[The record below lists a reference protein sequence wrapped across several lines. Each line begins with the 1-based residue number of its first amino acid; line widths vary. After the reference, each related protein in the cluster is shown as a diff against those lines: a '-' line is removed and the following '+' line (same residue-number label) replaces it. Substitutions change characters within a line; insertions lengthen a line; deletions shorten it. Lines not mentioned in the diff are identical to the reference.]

1 MSNSEVKSLTPKE
14 ALEYCNNG
22 ATIVDIREDYL
33 TAYKYFD
40 VKSIVNIPFEDLEK
54 RIDELK
60 ELKTLIISDSA
71 GIVSKKACDELKR
84 NGFNE
89 VYNLSGGLIEWERDG
104 LPLTEDI
111 DERLNG
117 ACACQ
122 LKPREARKF
131 KD

>member
-40 VKSIVNIPFEDLEK
+40 VKSIVNIPFEDLDKE
-54 RIDELK
+54 IDELK
-60 ELKTLIISDSA
+60 ELKTLIIADSA
-71 GIVSKKACDELKR
+71 GIISKKACAELKSK
-84 NGFNE
+84 GFTE

-104 LPLTEDI
+104 LPITEDVN
-111 DERLNG
+111 ERLTG

-122 LKPREARKF
+122 LKPRDASNF